1 MIILRRNKKIVEL
14 FPIGSSKGALNS
26 RRKPLF
32 YGYIRL
38 KRTNNQIRPY
48 KFIVKK
54 GDKESLFPPSEAV
67 KILKKQ
73 NVYLIDG
80 DEEIEEMLDS
90 QSIDFKKTRICR
102 HCTLEG
108 YITVVNRNSAFI
120 SNKEYICRLCAE
132 EEIKRELKYKGLSL
146 SAFNNFKR
154 MLDETGDLDKVL
166 SVFDPKFNPVKNPD
180 LTLFDKITVGKDNT
194 PPTEIDKINIPDE
207 LKKILKLHGKYLL
220 PVQSLALQN
229 GLLKGENLLIVS
241 ATASGKTLIGEIAG
255 VPNAMKGKKFMFL
268 TPLVA
273 LANQKYRDFKKKYSK
288 LGLKVAIKVGMSRIK
303 AKEELTLPDDDVKNA
318 DIVVGTYEGLDF
330 LLRSG
335 KAGDFGELGTV
346 VIDEIHMLDDKERGP
361 RLNGLIK
368 RLKSLF
374 KDIQIIGLSAT
385 VQNPQE
391 IANEFLM
398 KLVEYDRRPVPLE
411 RHLIFAK
418 SEYEKTDIM
427 TKLARAE
434 YKNISKKGF
443 HGQTIIFT
451 NSRRKTHSIADY
463 LTKRNIKAAAY
474 HAGLSYSK
482 KSKIEKDFANQKI
495 STIVTTAALAAG
507 VDFPA
512 SQVIF
517 EALLMGNKWLS
528 NNEFSQMLGRAGR
541 PTYHDIG
548 KVYLIPEVGR
558 KYGEETEDMQA
569 VSLLESDVDPI
580 YVQYDEDDVLEQC
593 LADICSGRVHTFEE
607 LQNAYKNFDLPLGIE
622 EAYDVI
628 HDAGLV
634 KEKDSK
640 LSSTNYGKA
649 VSVSFMD
656 LKAAEYIRKSINP
669 KNQTKKKRKHVDPL
683 EIAVKLDPF
692 ENAYMSNRLN
702 RRLGKALNINLSARL
717 FADSTLDILSS
728 GETLSKLEPSLQDAL
743 INMQVEFMSCK
754 CQDRPFCNCFQE
766 ELSRRILKQRMLHK
780 DPVDISKKL
789 LKKYQIHSYAGD
801 IFSWLDSV
809 IRTLEAIRRIAN
821 AFKNHKVANECS
833 RLIKTI
839 EN

>member
-26 RRKPLF
+26 RRNPLF
-32 YGYIRL
+32 YGYLKL
-38 KRTNNQIRPY
+38 KRINDQIRPY

-54 GDKESLFPPSEAV
+54 GDKESLFPPSEAL

-73 NVYLIDG
+73 NVYLVDG
-80 DEEIEEMLDS
+80 DAEIEEMLDS
-90 QSIDFKKTRICR
+90 LNIEFKKTRICK

-108 YITVVNRNSAFI
+108 YITVINRNSAYLHH
-120 SNKEYICRLCAE
+120 NEYICRLCAE
-132 EEIKRELKYKGLSL
+132 EEIKRELKYKGIDLSV
-146 SAFNNFKR
+146 FNNFKR
-154 MLDETGDLDKVL
+154 MLDKTGDLDKVL
-166 SVFDPKFNPVKNPD
+166 SVFDPKFNPVTNPD
-180 LTLFDKITVGKDNT
+180 LTLFDKITAEDQNAPKMR
-194 PPTEIDKINIPDE
+194 IDDIKIPEE
-207 LKKILKLHGKYLL
+207 LKKILKRHGKYLL
-220 PVQSLALQN
+220 PVQHLALQN
-229 GLLKGENLLIVS
+229 GLLKGENLLVVS

-255 VPNAMKGKKFMFL
+255 VPNAIQGKKFIFL

-288 LGLKVAIKVGMSRIK
+288 LGLKVAIKVGMSRIN
-303 AKEELTLPDDDVKNA
+303 AKEELKLPDDDIKNA

-346 VIDEIHMLDDKERGP
+346 VIDEIHMLDDEERGP

-385 VQNPQE
+385 VQNPEE
-391 IANEFLM
+391 IANEFSM
-398 KLVEYDRRPVPLE
+398 KLVEYDKRPVPLE

-427 TKLARAE
+427 TRLVRAE

-463 LTKRNIKAAAY
+463 LTKRNVKAAAY
-474 HAGLSYSK
+474 HAGLSYAK
-482 KSKIEKDFANQKI
+482 KSRIEKEFADQKI
-495 STIVTTAALAAG
+495 STVVTTAALAAG

-517 EALLMGNKWLS
+517 EALLMGNKWLT

-541 PTYHDIG
+541 PSYHDIG

-558 KYGEETEDMQA
+558 KYGDETEDMQA

-580 YVQYDEDDVLEQC
+580 HVQYSEEAVFEQS

-607 LQNAYKNFDLPLGIE
+607 LKKDYKNLDLPLTLDQV
-622 EAYDVI
+622 YDSI
-628 HDAGLV
+628 HDASLV
-634 KEKDSK
+634 RERDNKISP
-640 LSSTNYGKA
+640 TRYGRA
-649 VSVSFMD
+649 VSVSFLD
-656 LKAAEYIRKSINP
+656 LNAAEYIKRSINL
-669 KNQTKKKRKHVDPL
+669 KNHGKKKKFIDPL
-683 EIAVKLDPF
+683 EIALKLEPF

-702 RRLGKALNINLSARL
+702 KRLSKALSINLSTRL

-728 GETLSKLEPSLQDAL
+728 GETVSKLDPNLQDAL
-743 INMQVEFMSCK
+743 INLQIDFMSCR
-754 CQDRPFCNCFQE
+754 CQDRPFCKCFQE
-766 ELSRRILKQRMLHK
+766 ELSRRILKQRMLKK

-789 LKKYQIHSYAGD
+789 LKDYQMHIYAGD

-821 AFKNHKVANECS
+821 AFKQDKVAEDCS
-833 RLIKTI
+833 KIIRTI

>member
-32 YGYIRL
+32 YGYL
-38 KRTNNQIRPY
+38 KLKPINNQIRPY

-54 GDKESLFPPSEAV
+54 GDKESLFPPSEAL

-73 NVYLIDG
+73 NVYLIGG
-80 DEEIEEMLDS
+80 DAEIEEMLNS
-90 QSIDFKKTRICR
+90 LNINFKKTRICK

-108 YITVVNRNSAFI
+108 YITVISRNSAYRHH
-120 SNKEYICRLCAE
+120 NEYICRLCAE
-132 EEIKRELKYKGLSL
+132 EEIKRELKYKGIDLSV
-146 SAFNNFKR
+146 FNNFKR
-154 MLDETGDLDKVL
+154 MLDKTGDLNKVL
-166 SVFDPKFNPVKNPD
+166 SVFDPKFNPVKSPD
-180 LTLFDKITVGKDNT
+180 LTLFDKITAEDSNAPKMKMD
-194 PPTEIDKINIPDE
+194 DMKIPKE
-207 LKKILKLHGKYLL
+207 LKKILKRHGNYLL
-220 PVQSLALQN
+220 PVQYKAVQN
-229 GLLKGENLLIVS
+229 GLIEGENLLIVS

-255 VPNAMKGKKFMFL
+255 IPNATNGKKFVFL

-303 AKEELTLPDDDVKNA
+303 AKEELTLPDDDIKNA

-335 KAGDFGELGTV
+335 KAGDFGEIGTV
-346 VIDEIHMLDDKERGP
+346 VIDEIHMLDDEERGP

-385 VQNPQE
+385 VQNPKE
-391 IANEFLM
+391 IANEFSM
-398 KLVEYDRRPVPLE
+398 KLVEYDKRPVPLE

-418 SEYEKTDIM
+418 SEYEKMDII
-427 TKLARAE
+427 TKLSRAE

-482 KSKIEKDFANQKI
+482 KSRIEKEFANQKI
-495 STIVTTAALAAG
+495 STVVTTAALAAG

-517 EALLMGNKWLS
+517 EALIMGNKWLT

-541 PTYHDIG
+541 PSYHDTG

-558 KYGEETEDMQA
+558 KYGDDTEDMQA

-580 YVQYDEDDVLEQC
+580 HVRYSENAVLEQF
-593 LADICSGRVHTFEE
+593 LADICSGKVHTFGE
-607 LQNAYKNFDLPLGIE
+607 LKTAYENLDLPLGLE

-628 HDAGLV
+628 HEGGLV
-634 KEKDSK
+634 RERNNKI
-640 LSSTNYGKA
+640 SSTKYGMA
-649 VSVSFMD
+649 VSVSFLD
-656 LKAAEYIRKSINP
+656 LKAAEYIKRSINL
-669 KNQTKKKRKHVDPL
+669 KNQNKKKKHFVDPL
-683 EIAVKLDPF
+683 EIALKLEPF

-728 GETLSKLEPSLQDAL
+728 AETISKLDPNLQDAV
-743 INMQVEFMSCK
+743 INLQIDFMSCK
-754 CQDRPFCNCFQE
+754 CQDRPFCKCFQD
-766 ELSRRILKQRMLHK
+766 ELSRKIMKQRMYKK

-789 LKKYQIHSYAGD
+789 LKNYQIHSYAGD

-809 IRTLEAIRRIAN
+809 IRALEAVRRIAN
-821 AFKNHKVANECS
+821 AFNNHEVAKECS
-833 RLIKTI
+833 KCIRRI

>member
-32 YGYIRL
+32 YGYLRL
-38 KRTNNQIRPY
+38 KRTNDQVRPH

-54 GDKESLFPPSEAV
+54 GDKESLFPPSEAM

-73 NVYLIDG
+73 NVYLIGG
-80 DEEIEEMLDS
+80 DEEIEEMLNS
-90 QSIDFKKTRICR
+90 LNIEFKKTRICR

-108 YITVVNRNSAFI
+108 YITVINRKSAYL
-120 SNKEYICRLCAE
+120 SNKRHICKLCAE

-146 SAFNNFKR
+146 STFNNFKR
-154 MLDETGDLDKVL
+154 MLDETGDLDKIL
-166 SVFDPKFNPVKNPD
+166 SIFDPKFNPVKNPD
-180 LTLFDKITVGKDNT
+180 LTLFDKIVVGKDNT
-194 PPTEIDKINIPDE
+194 PKMEIDKIKIPDE
-207 LKKILKLHGKYLL
+207 FKKILRVHGKYLL

-255 VPNAMKGKKFMFL
+255 VPNAMNGKKFMFL

-273 LANQKYRDFKKKYSK
+273 LANQKYRDFKKKYEN

-368 RLKSLF
+368 RLKSIF

-385 VQNPQE
+385 VQNPKE

-427 TKLARAE
+427 TKLAKAE
-434 YKNISKKGF
+434 YKNVSKKGF

-463 LTKRNIKAAAY
+463 LTKRNISAAAY

-482 KSKIEKDFANQKI
+482 KSRIEKDFANQKI
-495 STIVTTAALAAG
+495 STVVTTAALAAG

-580 YVQYDEDDVLEQC
+580 HVQYDEDDVLEQC

-607 LQNAYKNFDLPLGIE
+607 LKADYINVDLPLGIE

-634 KEKDSK
+634 KEKDNK
-640 LSSTNYGKA
+640 LSSTSYGKA

-656 LKAAEYIRKSINP
+656 LKAAEYIRKSISP
-669 KNQTKKKRKHVDPL
+669 KNHDQKKKKRVDPL

-728 GETLSKLEPSLQDAL
+728 GETISKLDPNLQDAI
-743 INMQVEFMSCK
+743 INMQIEFMSCK
-754 CQDRPFCNCFQE
+754 CKDRPFCKCFQE
-766 ELSRRILKQRMLHK
+766 ELSRRILKQRIIKK

-821 AFKNHKVANECS
+821 AFKNQKVANECS

>member
-1 MIILRRNKKIVEL
+1 M
-14 FPIGSSKGALNS
+14 
-26 RRKPLF
+26 
-32 YGYIRL
+32 
-38 KRTNNQIRPY
+38 
-48 KFIVKK
+48 
-54 GDKESLFPPSEAV
+54 
-67 KILKKQ
+67 
-73 NVYLIDG
+73 
-80 DEEIEEMLDS
+80 
-90 QSIDFKKTRICR
+90 
-102 HCTLEG
+102 
-108 YITVVNRNSAFI
+108 
-120 SNKEYICRLCAE
+120 
-132 EEIKRELKYKGLSL
+132 
-146 SAFNNFKR
+146 
-154 MLDETGDLDKVL
+154 
-166 SVFDPKFNPVKNPD
+166 
-180 LTLFDKITVGKDNT
+180 
-194 PPTEIDKINIPDE
+194 
-207 LKKILKLHGKYLL
+207 
-220 PVQSLALQN
+220 QSLALRN
-229 GLLKGENLLIVS
+229 GLLKGENLLVVS

-255 VPNAMKGKKFMFL
+255 VPNTMNGKKFMFL

-273 LANQKYRDFKKKYSK
+273 LANQKYRDFNKKYGK
-288 LGLKVAIKVGMSRIK
+288 LGLKVALKVGMSRIK
-303 AKEELTLPDDDVKNA
+303 AKEELTLPDDDIKKA

-346 VIDEIHMLDDKERGP
+346 VIDEIHMLDDEERGP

-385 VQNPQE
+385 IQNPQE
-391 IANEFLM
+391 IANEFSM

-418 SEYEKTDIM
+418 SEYEKTDLM
-427 TKLARAE
+427 TKLARTE
-434 YKNISKKGF
+434 YKHTSKKGF

-463 LTKRNIKAAAY
+463 LVKRNIKAAAY

-482 KSKIEKDFANQKI
+482 KSKIEKEFANQKI
-495 STIVTTAALAAG
+495 STVVTTAALAAG

-517 EALLMGNKWLS
+517 ESLIMGNKWLS

-541 PTYHDIG
+541 PSYHDIG

-580 YVQYDEDDVLEQC
+580 HVQYDEDDVLEQC

-607 LQNAYKNFDLPLGIE
+607 LKADYINVDLPLGIE

-634 KEKDSK
+634 KEKDNK
-640 LSSTNYGKA
+640 LSSTSYGKA

-656 LKAAEYIRKSINP
+656 LKAAEYIRKSISP
-669 KNQTKKKRKHVDPL
+669 KNHDKKKKKRVDPL

-728 GETLSKLEPSLQDAL
+728 GETISKLDPNLQDAI
-743 INMQVEFMSCK
+743 INMQIEFMSCK
-754 CQDRPFCNCFQE
+754 CKDRPFCKCFQE
-766 ELSRRILKQRMLHK
+766 ELSRRILKQRIIKK

-821 AFKNHKVANECS
+821 AFKNQKVANECS

>member
-32 YGYIRL
+32 YGYLRL

-54 GDKESLFPPSEAV
+54 GDKESLFPPSEAM

-80 DEEIEEMLDS
+80 DPEIEEMLDS
-90 QSIDFKKTRICR
+90 LNIDFKKTRICR

-108 YITVVNRNSAFI
+108 YITVINRNSAYL
-120 SNKEYICRLCAE
+120 SHKEYICRLCAE
-132 EEIKRELKYKGLSL
+132 EEIKRELKYKGLDL
-146 SAFNNFKR
+146 SVFNNFKR
-154 MLDETGDLDKVL
+154 MLDKTGDLDKVL

-180 LTLFDKITVGKDNT
+180 LTLFDKVIVGDDNT
-194 PPTEIDKINIPDE
+194 PKMKIDDIKIPEE
-207 LKKILKLHGKYLL
+207 LKKILKHHGKYLL

-229 GLLKGENLLIVS
+229 GLLKGENMLVVS

-273 LANQKYRDFKKKYSK
+273 LANQKYRDFKKKYGK
-288 LGLKVAIKVGMSRIK
+288 LGLNVAVKVGMSRIK
-303 AKEELTLPDDDVKNA
+303 AKEEITLPDDDIKNA

-391 IANEFLM
+391 IADEFSM

-427 TKLARAE
+427 TKLAKAE

-463 LTKRNIKAAAY
+463 LTKRNIKAEAY

-482 KSKIEKDFANQKI
+482 KSRIEKEFVKQKI
-495 STIVTTAALAAG
+495 STVVTTAALAAG

-517 EALLMGNKWLS
+517 ESLIMGNKWLT

-541 PTYHDIG
+541 PSYHDIG
-548 KVYLIPEVGR
+548 RVYLIPEVGR

-580 YVQYDEDDVLEQC
+580 HVQYSEDDVSEQF

-607 LQNAYKNFDLPLGIE
+607 LKKAYENTDIPLNFD
-622 EAYDVI
+622 EAYNI
-628 HDAGLV
+628 ICDAGLV
-634 KEKDSK
+634 IERDNKISP
-640 LSSTNYGKA
+640 TRYGRA

-656 LKAAEYIRKSINP
+656 LNAARYIKRSINLNP
-669 KNQTKKKRKHVDPL
+669 DKKKKQSIEPL
-683 EIAVKLDPF
+683 EMAVKLNPF

-728 GETLSKLEPSLQDAL
+728 GETISKLDPNLQDAL
-743 INMQVEFMSCK
+743 INLQIEFMSCK
-754 CQDRPFCNCFQE
+754 CKDRPFCNCFQE
-766 ELSRRILKQRMLHK
+766 ELSRRILKQRIIKK

-821 AFKNHKVANECS
+821 AFNNHKVAKECS
-833 RLIKTI
+833 RLIRTI